1 MEYGC
6 SILHDGEKNTII
18 DDLMEHSSLN
28 EQSFQDLIGLK
39 FWWMDTNYKFHP
51 VAFEQH
57 RYWAEAYLKKIG
69 YNDVKD
75 IYKAMYKLGF
85 IRVVKQQFGGDK
97 MLSFQYSQEKP
108 INSKQLKALKDLAI
122 EEDCEYFVDDT
133 THREVRLAESIVE
146 ATAE

>member
-1 MEYGC
+1 
-6 SILHDGEKNTII
+6 
-18 DDLMEHSSLN
+18 
-28 EQSFQDLIGLK
+28 
-39 FWWMDTNYKFHP
+39 

-97 MLSFQYSQEKP
+97 MFSFQYS
-108 INSKQLKALKDLAI
+108 
-122 EEDCEYFVDDT
+122 
-133 THREVRLAESIVE
+133 
-146 ATAE
+146 